1 MSEAEVEQMI
11 SLRADGMSAAEIA
24 KQFPQYAAG
33 TVFNKLSSRKA
44 QVEDLRRARTVQL
57 SDIPG
62 TRKAARVNDFWELRT
77 TAKMLIQK
85 HLESCY
91 AADPVSGVLE
101 FVVGGCPQVEGVLGH
116 GRQG

>member
-1 MSEAEVEQMI
+1 MI

-24 KQFPQYAAG
+24 EQFPQYAAG